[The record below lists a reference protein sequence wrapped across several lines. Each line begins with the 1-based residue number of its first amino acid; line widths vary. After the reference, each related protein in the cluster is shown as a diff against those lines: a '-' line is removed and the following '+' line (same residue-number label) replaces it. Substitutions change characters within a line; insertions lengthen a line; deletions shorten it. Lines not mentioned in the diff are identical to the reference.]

1 MAFIRFGSGG
11 RSYAFPGATLHASSD
26 TFASLAPQ
34 TTPLPGLSGGF
45 DFYGVGPAPAVVGQI
60 QLSFTLVALTR
71 SEMTAKRDA
80 VRAMAR
86 WGVQRLWKQPTD
98 PDDPERFCFAR
109 VASIS
114 MPEQH
119 GGQTDLHQPV
129 TVTFQAADP
138 RWYSKENL
146 WYLDGSLTLDGG
158 RTVQGAAAVEV
169 EDGDIITVT
178 NAGTAPTPPRIQI
191 EPVASGDWITEWF
204 IGDPYVIGMEGLF
217 IGEAPDAAVQG
228 FGLRRLSE
236 DGRVQSE
243 WFWLG
248 TVREGEQL
256 IVDHAACRVRHEST
270 AGSLNGY
277 PDFYATVGFAFPP
290 LEPGENRFQ
299 VFGTFTGKVRLT
311 IDFLDAWI

>member
-1 MAFIRFGSGG
+1 MTRVLRFGD
-11 RSYAFPGATLHASSD
+11 YAFED
-26 TFASLAPQ
+26 TGTEFGTNFGDLVLR
-34 TTPLPGLSGGF
+34 TTRLPGLSGGF
-45 DFYGVGPAPAVVGQI
+45 DSYGSGPAPREVGNVRLNLMLKADTPAAMQN
-60 QLSFTLVALTR
+60 
-71 SEMTAKRDA
+71 KRDA
-80 VRAMAR
+80 LLRLASKPRRALF
-86 WGVQRLWKQPTD
+86 VEPTD
-98 PDDPERFCFAR
+98 ASAPRRFCKAR
-109 VASIS
+109 VSNIQWSERYAAL
-114 MPEQH
+114 PQAT
-119 GGQTDLHQPV
+119 QRV
-129 TVTFQAADP
+129 TVNWQASDP
-138 RWYSKENL
+138 RWYSKSGM
-146 WYLDGSLTLDGG
+146 WYLNDGVALDGG

-256 IVDHAACRVRHEST
+256 IVDHAACRVRHESK
-270 AGSLNGY
+270 AGTVNGY
-277 PDFYATVGFAFPP
+277 PDFYATAGFAFPP